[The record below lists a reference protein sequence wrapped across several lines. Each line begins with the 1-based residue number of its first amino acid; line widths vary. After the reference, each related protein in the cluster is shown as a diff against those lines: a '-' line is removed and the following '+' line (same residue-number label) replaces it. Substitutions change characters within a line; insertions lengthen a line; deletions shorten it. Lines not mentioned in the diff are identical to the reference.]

1 MALELVRLFPPVAE
15 LIELDQRLPQQ
26 FAGGTNFGRRSEC
39 KYRCKPFA
47 TMLQLCQWSFD
58 HFAPSIQEETAKSA
72 RNLGAQFPAGA

>member
-15 LIELDQRLPQQ
+15 LIQLNQRLPQQ

-47 TMLQLCQWSFD
+47 TMLQLCQCSFD
-58 HFAPSIQEETAKSA
+58 HFAPPSKRKRQKAPEI
-72 RNLGAQFPAGA
+72 